1 MSARRPSLL
10 LLPALFAVLAV
21 PAAAADLQR
30 DCRAVRA
37 LVNGDGRHFADFD
50 FDAHPRL
57 SVPVRLDRRRVA
69 IVDDER
75 CDPDSGDES
84 ASMECRWTF
93 ADYQAAAGFY
103 EALVDRLRTC
113 LGQPVLPPEPE
124 AEDVTASAAV
134 PRDLRQHHADIV
146 LAGWE
151 SEFELKL
158 SEDPQDAAPDGR
170 RPASVRYEIVLYV
183 ESGILVEE
191 EEESDA
197 EPSSAAID

>member
-10 LLPALFAVLAV
+10 LLSALLAATAV
-21 PAAAADLQR
+21 PATAADLQR

-50 FDAHPRL
+50 FEAHPRL

-84 ASMECRWTF
+84 ASMECRWAF
-93 ADYQAAAGFY
+93 SDYRAAAGFY

-113 LGQPVLPPEPE
+113 LGQPVLPPEP
-124 AEDVTASAAV
+124 DPDDSIPRVTV
-134 PRDLRQHHADIV
+134 HRDLREHHADIV

-151 SEFELKL
+151 SEFGLKL

-170 RPASVRYEIVLYV
+170 RPASVRYEVVLYV

-191 EEESDA
+191 EEESDST
-197 EPSSAAID
+197 PPSAAID